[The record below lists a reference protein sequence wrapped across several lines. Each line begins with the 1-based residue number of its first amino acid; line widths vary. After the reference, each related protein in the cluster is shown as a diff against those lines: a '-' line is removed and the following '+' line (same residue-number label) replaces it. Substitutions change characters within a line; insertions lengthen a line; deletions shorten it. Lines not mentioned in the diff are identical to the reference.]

1 VTQNNPT
8 RKISEFLSLVLPVSS
23 GDAVSFL
30 KRYFSNTSWLLFEK
44 VFASLVSFW
53 VGVYV
58 IRYLGPTHYGILS
71 YALSFVAMFSGIAS
85 LAYSGIVIR
94 DLVHSEE
101 ERDELLGTSFV
112 LKLAGALLVLILVSI
127 VIAIIPNDRVTNWSI
142 LIIAG
147 APIFRSLDVIDFY
160 FQSKVLSKYPV
171 WVRCVSMVVSSG
183 LKLLLIFLRAPLI
196 WFVVV
201 IAMESVVIASGLVLV
216 FMSHKLKVNWSRFKK
231 QLALRVL
238 RDSWPLMLSS
248 ILVSVYMRVDQVM
261 IKNMLDAEAVG
272 IYAVAVYMTEIWYF
286 LPAIV
291 MGSLFPGM
299 VNVRENDHKLY
310 MEGLQKLH
318 DVFFLIA
325 IGIGLV
331 VTLCSSKIIN
341 LLFGVSFMEA
351 RIPLAIY
358 IWSVVFMFQTTIR
371 GQFLIIENKQQIG
384 LWFRIFTTMVSI
396 GLSLLLIPRYGI
408 VGAAFA
414 TLISYGLPIYVGS
427 IFHPLLRLNL
437 GMCLKSYLAPFRLL
451 RFLLSAIRGR
461 RAYFFRV

>member
-1 VTQNNPT
+1 MTRNNHT
-8 RKISEFLSLVLPVSS
+8 RKVSEFLSRLLPISS
-23 GDAVSFL
+23 VDAASFL

-44 VFASLVSFW
+44 GFASLVSFW

-58 IRYLGPTHYGILS
+58 IRYLGPSDYGILS

-94 DLVHSEE
+94 DLVHNGE
-101 ERDELLGTSFV
+101 ERDDLLGTSFV
-112 LKLAGALLVLILVSI
+112 LKLAGALLVLFLISI
-127 VIAIIPNDRVTNWSI
+127 VITFIPNDRVSNWLI

-147 APIFRSLDVIDFY
+147 ASIFRSLDVIDFY
-160 FQSKVLSKYPV
+160 FQSRVQSKYPV
-171 WVRCVSMVVSSG
+171 WVRCTSMVVSSS
-183 LKLLLIFLRAPLI
+183 LKLLLICFRAPLI
-196 WFVVV
+196 WFAFV

-216 FMSHKLKVNWSRFKK
+216 FVNQKLKVRWSRFNKP
-231 QLALRVL
+231 LALRVFK
-238 RDSWPLMLSS
+238 DSWPLMLSS
-248 ILVSVYMRVDQVM
+248 VLVSVYMRVDQVM
-261 IKNMLDAEAVG
+261 IKSILDAKAVG

-291 MGSLFPGM
+291 IGSVFPGM
-299 VNVRENDHKLY
+299 VKVRENDHKLY
-310 MEGLQKLH
+310 IQGLQKLH

-331 VTLCSSKIIN
+331 MSLCSSKIIY
-341 LLFGVSFMEA
+341 LLFGERFMEA

-358 IWSVVFMFQTTIR
+358 VWSVVFMFQATIR

-384 LWFRIFTTMVSI
+384 FWFRVLTTMMSI
-396 GLSLLLIPRYGI
+396 GLSLVLIPRYGI

-427 IFHPLLRLNL
+427 FFHPLLRLNL

-451 RFLLSAIRGR
+451 RFAKSVLKGALTSKDTR
-461 RAYFFRV
+461 